1 MSKTMEQ
8 VRKEYEAMNWLA
20 LAETAKEAGIEP
32 KGMSQA
38 AIVDALMAIEEY
50 ACFH

>member
-1 MSKTMEQ
+1 MNQAFEQ

-32 KGMSQA
+32 KGLSQA
-38 AIVDALMAIEEY
+38 AIIDALMAIEEY